1 MLHTDKVQESV
12 VLRYLASVGSRL
24 EELDEDRVMPLVR
37 QHELMPLVASHLT
50 QYHGSLESLEA
61 GCLFLS
67 AAIDTEAYMTS
78 RAAYLPAESIALLKD
93 FNKLFLNRIAATAEK
108 KKALRPLLDAVMRAA

>member
-1 MLHTDKVQESV
+1 
-12 VLRYLASVGSRL
+12 
-24 EELDEDRVMPLVR
+24 MPLVR

-50 QYHGSLESLEA
+50 QYHGSLSPESLEA

-78 RAAYLPAESIALLKD
+78 RAAYLPAESIALLKCAP
-93 FNKLFLNRIAATAEK
+93 R
-108 KKALRPLLDAVMRAA
+108 RAACMLRLCKRTRA